1 MSYIKGTI
9 SKIIY
14 RNNSNGY
21 TVGLIKIKESDEE
34 VGKIETFTGVL
45 PEFNE
50 KTIYQLN
57 GTFTT
62 HNKYGYQ
69 FQVDSF
75 EIVLPE
81 KKDELVDFLSSD
93 LFPIGEKTAKKI
105 VGSFGEDTID
115 VILNNKEKLLEIPRL
130 GIERINKINNI
141 LKEYQSTSNIVLE
154 LNRMGFNTKDSLML
168 LNKYKDKVIRIIDN
182 NIYDLIDNIN
192 LNFKEIDTIAI
203 NNKYDLYDERRIEAL
218 IIYLLN
224 EITFEQGDTYSFF
237 QEIYSYIIK
246 YLPDLKSED
255 LEYYLLKLSKQK
267 RVVIKKEKYYLKELY
282 DAEEYI
288 ADRIYRLNN
297 MERRKLPKLK
307 EKIKELEQKI
317 GITYDESQKN
327 AIINSLNNN
336 FTITTGGP
344 GTGKTTIIKGIIRM
358 LVDTCHISPQNI
370 ALLAPTGRA
379 SRKLI
384 EVCNIPAYTIHKYL
398 GWDKDNNTFSHNE
411 INVCKEEY
419 IIVDEAS
426 MIDTMLMF
434 SLLKGTRL
442 DSKFIFIGDYYQL
455 PSVSQGQVLK
465 DMIDSEVLDVIK
477 LNNLY
482 RQKDGNYIINLAH
495 EIKNKELSDNFLTKK
510 EDYNFIE
517 VDNDYVLTSIKDII
531 LKALEKGYR
540 EKDIQVLAPMYK
552 SQNGIDNLNKM
563 LQEIF
568 NPKSNDKNEL
578 IVGNKIY
585 REGDKILE
593 LVNDSDN
600 SISNGDL
607 GYIINITNKE
617 KNGNKKNEII
627 VDFDGNIVSFSPDK
641 FINITH
647 GYAISVHKS
656 QGGEFNMVIIPFV
669 NSFKRMLYN
678 KLIYTAV
685 TRAKSKLILIG
696 SREAFIYGVNN
707 DYVNNRKTTLKEML
721 IKKYDYQRSQQ
732 WKEY

>member
-203 NNKYDLYDERRIEAL
+203 NNKYDLYDERRIEEL

-237 QEIYSYIIK
+237 QEIYSSIIK

-327 AIINSLNNN
+327 AIITSLNNN

-379 SRKLI
+379 SRKLM

-482 RQKDGNYIINLAH
+482 RQKDGNYIIDLAH

-578 IVGNKIY
+578 TVGNKTY
-585 REGDKILE
+585 REGDKVLE

-721 IKKYDYQRSQQ
+721 IKKYDYQRSQ
-732 WKEY
+732 

>member
-105 VGSFGEDTID
+105 VGAFGEDTID

-130 GIERINKINNI
+130 GIEKINKINNI

-203 NNKYDLYDERRIEAL
+203 NNKYDLYDERRVEAL

-237 QEIYSYIIK
+237 QEIYNSIIK

-255 LEYYLLKLSKQK
+255 LEYYLIKLSKQK

-379 SRKLI
+379 SRKLM

-482 RQKDGNYIINLAH
+482 RQKDGNYIIDLAH

-578 IVGNKIY
+578 TVGNKTY
-585 REGDKILE
+585 REGDKVLE

-721 IKKYDYQRSQQ
+721 IKKYDYQRSQ
-732 WKEY
+732 

>member
-1 MSYIKGTI
+1 MSYIKGTM

-75 EIVLPE
+75 EIILPE
-81 KKDELVDFLSSD
+81 KKDELIDFLSSD

-105 VGSFGEDTID
+105 VGAFGEDTID
-115 VILNNKEKLLEIPRL
+115 VILNNKEKLSEIPRL
-130 GIERINKINNI
+130 GIEKINKINNI

-203 NNKYDLYDERRIEAL
+203 NNKYDLYDERRVEAL

-237 QEIYSYIIK
+237 QEIYNSIIK
-246 YLPDLKSED
+246 YLSDLKSED

-267 RVVIKKEKYYLKELY
+267 RIVIKKEKYYLKELY
-282 DAEEYI
+282 EAEEYI

-327 AIINSLNNN
+327 AIITSLNNN

-358 LVDTCHISPQNI
+358 LVDTCHISHQNI

-379 SRKLI
+379 SRKLM

-482 RQKDGNYIINLAH
+482 RQKDGNYIIDLAH

-578 IVGNKIY
+578 TVGNKTY
-585 REGDKILE
+585 REGDKVLE

-696 SREAFIYGVNN
+696 SREAFVYGVNN

-721 IKKYDYQRSQQ
+721 IKKYDYQRSQ
-732 WKEY
+732 

>member
-105 VGSFGEDTID
+105 VGAFGEDTID

-130 GIERINKINNI
+130 GIEKINKINNI

-203 NNKYDLYDERRIEAL
+203 NNKYDLYDERRVEAL

-327 AIINSLNNN
+327 AIITSLNNN

-482 RQKDGNYIINLAH
+482 RQKDGNYIIDLAH

-585 REGDKILE
+585 REGDKVLE

-696 SREAFIYGVNN
+696 SREAFVYGVNN

-721 IKKYDYQRSQQ
+721 IKKYDYQRSQ
-732 WKEY
+732 

>member
-203 NNKYDLYDERRIEAL
+203 NNKYDLYDERRVEAL

-237 QEIYSYIIK
+237 QEIYNSIIK

-255 LEYYLLKLSKQK
+255 LEYYLIKLSKQK

-327 AIINSLNNN
+327 AIITSLNNN

-379 SRKLI
+379 SRKLM

-482 RQKDGNYIINLAH
+482 RQKDGNYIIDLAH

-721 IKKYDYQRSQQ
+721 IKKYDYQRSQ
-732 WKEY
+732 

>member
-237 QEIYSYIIK
+237 QEIYNSIIK

-327 AIINSLNNN
+327 AIITSLNNN

-617 KNGNKKNEII
+617 KNDNKKNEII

-696 SREAFIYGVNN
+696 SREAFVYGVNN

-721 IKKYDYQRSQQ
+721 IKKYDYQRSQ
-732 WKEY
+732 

>member
-203 NNKYDLYDERRIEAL
+203 NNKYDLYDERRVEAL

-237 QEIYSYIIK
+237 QEIYNSIIK

-255 LEYYLLKLSKQK
+255 LEYYLIKLSKQK

-327 AIINSLNNN
+327 AIITSLNNN

-379 SRKLI
+379 SRKLM

-721 IKKYDYQRSQQ
+721 IKKYDYQRSQ
-732 WKEY
+732 

>member
-105 VGSFGEDTID
+105 VGAFGEDTID
-115 VILNNKEKLLEIPRL
+115 VILNNKEKLLKIPRL

-203 NNKYDLYDERRIEAL
+203 NNKYDLYDERRVEAL

-237 QEIYSYIIK
+237 QEIYSSIIK

-379 SRKLI
+379 SRKLM

-482 RQKDGNYIINLAH
+482 RQKDGNYIIDLAH

-578 IVGNKIY
+578 TVGNKTY
-585 REGDKILE
+585 REGDKVLE

-617 KNGNKKNEII
+617 KNDNKKNEII

-721 IKKYDYQRSQQ
+721 IKKYDYQRSQ
-732 WKEY
+732 

>member
-14 RNNSNGY
+14 RNNYNGY

-75 EIVLPE
+75 EIILPE
-81 KKDELVDFLSSD
+81 KKDELIDFLSSN

-721 IKKYDYQRSQQ
+721 IKKYDYQRSQ
-732 WKEY
+732 

>member
-105 VGSFGEDTID
+105 VGAFGEDTID

-203 NNKYDLYDERRIEAL
+203 NNKYDLYDERRVEAL

-237 QEIYSYIIK
+237 QEIYNSIIK

-327 AIINSLNNN
+327 AIITSLNNN

-379 SRKLI
+379 SRKLM

-721 IKKYDYQRSQQ
+721 IKKYDYQRSQ
-732 WKEY
+732 

>member
-105 VGSFGEDTID
+105 VGAFGEDTID

-130 GIERINKINNI
+130 GIEKINKINNI

-203 NNKYDLYDERRIEAL
+203 NNKYDLYDERRVEVL

-237 QEIYSYIIK
+237 QEIYNSIIK

-255 LEYYLLKLSKQK
+255 LEYYLIKLSKQK

-327 AIINSLNNN
+327 AIITSLNNN

-721 IKKYDYQRSQQ
+721 IKKYDYQRSQ
-732 WKEY
+732 

>member
-707 DYVNNRKTTLKEML
+707 DYVNKRKTTLKEML
-721 IKKYDYQRSQQ
+721 IKKYDYQRSQ
-732 WKEY
+732 

>member
-105 VGSFGEDTID
+105 VGAFGEDTID

-203 NNKYDLYDERRIEAL
+203 NNKYDLYDERRVEAL

-237 QEIYSYIIK
+237 QEIYNSIIK

-255 LEYYLLKLSKQK
+255 LEYYLIKLSKQK

-327 AIINSLNNN
+327 AIITSLNNN

-379 SRKLI
+379 SRKLM

-578 IVGNKIY
+578 TVGNKTY
-585 REGDKILE
+585 REGDKVLE

-721 IKKYDYQRSQQ
+721 IKKYDYQRSQ
-732 WKEY
+732 

>member
-1 MSYIKGTI
+1 
-9 SKIIY
+9 
-14 RNNSNGY
+14 
-21 TVGLIKIKESDEE
+21 
-34 VGKIETFTGVL
+34 
-45 PEFNE
+45 
-50 KTIYQLN
+50 
-57 GTFTT
+57 
-62 HNKYGYQ
+62 
-69 FQVDSF
+69 
-75 EIVLPE
+75 
-81 KKDELVDFLSSD
+81 
-93 LFPIGEKTAKKI
+93 
-105 VGSFGEDTID
+105 
-115 VILNNKEKLLEIPRL
+115 
-130 GIERINKINNI
+130 
-141 LKEYQSTSNIVLE
+141 
-154 LNRMGFNTKDSLML
+154 MGFNTKDSLML

-203 NNKYDLYDERRIEAL
+203 NNKYDLYDERRVEAL
-218 IIYLLN
+218 IIFLLN

-237 QEIYSYIIK
+237 QEIYNSIIK
-246 YLPDLKSED
+246 YLSDLKSED

-282 DAEEYI
+282 EAEEYI

-327 AIINSLNNN
+327 AIITSLNNN

-358 LVDTCHISPQNI
+358 LVDTCHISYQNI

-379 SRKLI
+379 SRKLM

-482 RQKDGNYIINLAH
+482 RQKDGNYIIDLAH

-578 IVGNKIY
+578 TVGNKTY
-585 REGDKILE
+585 REGDKVLE

-617 KNGNKKNEII
+617 AKKI
-627 VDFDGNIVSFSPDK
+627 
-641 FINITH
+641 
-647 GYAISVHKS
+647 
-656 QGGEFNMVIIPFV
+656 
-669 NSFKRMLYN
+669 
-678 KLIYTAV
+678 
-685 TRAKSKLILIG
+685 
-696 SREAFIYGVNN
+696 
-707 DYVNNRKTTLKEML
+707 
-721 IKKYDYQRSQQ
+721 
-732 WKEY
+732 

>member
-14 RNNSNGY
+14 RNNYNGY

-237 QEIYSYIIK
+237 QEIYSSIIK

-327 AIINSLNNN
+327 AIITSLNNN

-721 IKKYDYQRSQQ
+721 IKKYDYQRSQ
-732 WKEY
+732 

>member
-203 NNKYDLYDERRIEAL
+203 NNKYDLYDERRVEAL

-237 QEIYSYIIK
+237 QEIYNSIIK
-246 YLPDLKSED
+246 YLTDLKSED

-578 IVGNKIY
+578 IVGNKTY
-585 REGDKILE
+585 REGDKVLE

-721 IKKYDYQRSQQ
+721 IKKYDYQRSQ
-732 WKEY
+732 

>member
-105 VGSFGEDTID
+105 VGAFGEDTID

-130 GIERINKINNI
+130 GIEKINKINNI

-203 NNKYDLYDERRIEAL
+203 NNKYDLYDERRVEAL

-237 QEIYSYIIK
+237 QEIYSSIIK

-288 ADRIYRLNN
+288 ADRIYRLDN

-327 AIINSLNNN
+327 AIITSLNNN

-379 SRKLI
+379 SRKLM

-578 IVGNKIY
+578 TVGNKTY
-585 REGDKILE
+585 REGDKVLE

-721 IKKYDYQRSQQ
+721 IKKYDYQRSQ
-732 WKEY
+732 

>member
-203 NNKYDLYDERRIEAL
+203 NNKYDLYDERRVEAL

-327 AIINSLNNN
+327 AIITSLNNN

-578 IVGNKIY
+578 TVGNKTY
-585 REGDKILE
+585 REGDKVLE

-617 KNGNKKNEII
+617 KNDNKKNEII

-696 SREAFIYGVNN
+696 SREAFVYGVNN

-721 IKKYDYQRSQQ
+721 IKKYDYQRSQ
-732 WKEY
+732 

>member
-105 VGSFGEDTID
+105 VGAFGEDTID

-130 GIERINKINNI
+130 GIEKINKINNI

-203 NNKYDLYDERRIEAL
+203 NNKYDLYDERRVEAL

-237 QEIYSYIIK
+237 QEIYNSIIK

-255 LEYYLLKLSKQK
+255 LEYYLIKLSKQK

-327 AIINSLNNN
+327 AIITSLNNN

-379 SRKLI
+379 SRKLM

-482 RQKDGNYIINLAH
+482 RQKDGNYIIDLAH

-578 IVGNKIY
+578 TVGNKTY
-585 REGDKILE
+585 REGDKVLE

-617 KNGNKKNEII
+617 KNDNKKNEII

-721 IKKYDYQRSQQ
+721 IKKYDYQRSQ
-732 WKEY
+732 

>member
-203 NNKYDLYDERRIEAL
+203 NNKYDLYDERRVEAL

-237 QEIYSYIIK
+237 QEIYNSIIK

-255 LEYYLLKLSKQK
+255 LEYYLIKLSKQK

-379 SRKLI
+379 SRKLM

-482 RQKDGNYIINLAH
+482 RQKDGNYIIDLAH

-696 SREAFIYGVNN
+696 SREAFVYGVNN

-721 IKKYDYQRSQQ
+721 IKKYDYQRSQ
-732 WKEY
+732 

>member
-105 VGSFGEDTID
+105 VGAFGEDTID

-130 GIERINKINNI
+130 GIEKINKINNI

-203 NNKYDLYDERRIEAL
+203 NNKYDLYDERRVEAL

-237 QEIYSYIIK
+237 QEIYSSIIK

-327 AIINSLNNN
+327 AIITSLNNN

-379 SRKLI
+379 SRKLM

-482 RQKDGNYIINLAH
+482 RQKDGNYIIDLAH

-578 IVGNKIY
+578 TVGNKTY
-585 REGDKILE
+585 REGDKVLE

-617 KNGNKKNEII
+617 KNDNKKNEII

-696 SREAFIYGVNN
+696 SREAFVYGVNN

-721 IKKYDYQRSQQ
+721 IKKYDYQRSQ
-732 WKEY
+732 

>member
-237 QEIYSYIIK
+237 QEIYNSIIK

-255 LEYYLLKLSKQK
+255 LEYYLIKLSKQK

-379 SRKLI
+379 SRKLM

-721 IKKYDYQRSQQ
+721 IKKYDYQRSQ
-732 WKEY
+732 

>member
-105 VGSFGEDTID
+105 VGAFGEDTID

-130 GIERINKINNI
+130 GIEKINKINNI

-203 NNKYDLYDERRIEAL
+203 NNKYDLYDERRVEAL

-237 QEIYSYIIK
+237 QEIYNSIIK

-255 LEYYLLKLSKQK
+255 LEYYLIKLSKQK

-327 AIINSLNNN
+327 AIITSLNNN

-379 SRKLI
+379 SRKLM
-384 EVCNIPAYTIHKYL
+384 EVFNIPAYTIHKYL

-482 RQKDGNYIINLAH
+482 RQKDGNYIIDLAH

-578 IVGNKIY
+578 TVGNKTY
-585 REGDKILE
+585 REGDKVLE

-696 SREAFIYGVNN
+696 SREAFVYGVNN

-721 IKKYDYQRSQQ
+721 IKKYDYQRSQ
-732 WKEY
+732 

>member
-105 VGSFGEDTID
+105 VGAFGEDTID

-130 GIERINKINNI
+130 GIEKINKINNI

-203 NNKYDLYDERRIEAL
+203 NNKYDLYDERRVEAL

-237 QEIYSYIIK
+237 QEIYSSIIK

-327 AIINSLNNN
+327 AIITSLNNN

-482 RQKDGNYIINLAH
+482 RQKDGNYIIDLAH

-721 IKKYDYQRSQQ
+721 IKKYDYQRSQ
-732 WKEY
+732 

>member
-224 EITFEQGDTYSFF
+224 EITFDQGDTYSFF
-237 QEIYSYIIK
+237 QEIYSSIIK

-721 IKKYDYQRSQQ
+721 IKKYDYQRSQ
-732 WKEY
+732 

>member
-203 NNKYDLYDERRIEAL
+203 NNKYDLYDERRVEAL

-237 QEIYSYIIK
+237 QEIYNSIIK

-327 AIINSLNNN
+327 AIITSLNNN

-379 SRKLI
+379 SRKLM

-482 RQKDGNYIINLAH
+482 RQKDGNYIIDLAH

-578 IVGNKIY
+578 TVGNKIY

-617 KNGNKKNEII
+617 KNDNKKNEII

-696 SREAFIYGVNN
+696 SREAFVYGVNN

-721 IKKYDYQRSQQ
+721 IKKYDYQRSQ
-732 WKEY
+732 

>member
-105 VGSFGEDTID
+105 VGAFGEDTID

-203 NNKYDLYDERRIEAL
+203 NNKYDLYDERRVEAL

-237 QEIYSYIIK
+237 QEIYNSIIK

-255 LEYYLLKLSKQK
+255 LEYYLIKLSKQK

-327 AIINSLNNN
+327 AIITSLNNN

-379 SRKLI
+379 SRKLM

-482 RQKDGNYIINLAH
+482 RQKDGNYIIDLAH

-721 IKKYDYQRSQQ
+721 IKKYDYQRSQ
-732 WKEY
+732 

>member
-105 VGSFGEDTID
+105 VGAFGEDTID

-130 GIERINKINNI
+130 GIEKINKINNI

-203 NNKYDLYDERRIEAL
+203 NNKYDLYDERRVEAL

-237 QEIYSYIIK
+237 QEIYNSIIK

-482 RQKDGNYIINLAH
+482 RQKDGNYIIDLAH

-578 IVGNKIY
+578 TVGNKTY
-585 REGDKILE
+585 REGDKVLE

-696 SREAFIYGVNN
+696 SREAFVYGVNN

-721 IKKYDYQRSQQ
+721 IKKYDYQRSQ
-732 WKEY
+732 

>member
-237 QEIYSYIIK
+237 QEIYNSIIK

-327 AIINSLNNN
+327 AIITSLNNN

-379 SRKLI
+379 SRKLM

-721 IKKYDYQRSQQ
+721 IKKYDYQRSQ
-732 WKEY
+732 

>member
-105 VGSFGEDTID
+105 VGAFGEDTID

-130 GIERINKINNI
+130 GIEKINKINNI

-203 NNKYDLYDERRIEAL
+203 NNKYDLYDERRVEAL

-237 QEIYSYIIK
+237 QEIYSSIIK

-398 GWDKDNNTFSHNE
+398 GWDKDNNTFLHNE

-721 IKKYDYQRSQQ
+721 IKKYDYQRSQ
-732 WKEY
+732 

>member
-203 NNKYDLYDERRIEAL
+203 NNKYDLYDERRVEAL

-237 QEIYSYIIK
+237 QEIYNSIIK
-246 YLPDLKSED
+246 YLPDLKFED

-327 AIINSLNNN
+327 AIITSLNNN

-379 SRKLI
+379 SRKLM

-482 RQKDGNYIINLAH
+482 RQKDGNYIIDLAH

-578 IVGNKIY
+578 TVGNKTY
-585 REGDKILE
+585 REGDKVLE

-617 KNGNKKNEII
+617 KNDNKKNEII

-696 SREAFIYGVNN
+696 SREAFVYGVNN

-721 IKKYDYQRSQQ
+721 IKKYDYQRSQ
-732 WKEY
+732 

>member
-105 VGSFGEDTID
+105 VGAFGEDTID

-203 NNKYDLYDERRIEAL
+203 NNKYDLYDERRVEAL

-237 QEIYSYIIK
+237 QEIYSSIIK

-327 AIINSLNNN
+327 AIITSLNNN

-482 RQKDGNYIINLAH
+482 RQKDGNYIIDLAH

-578 IVGNKIY
+578 TVGNKTY
-585 REGDKILE
+585 REGDKVLE

-617 KNGNKKNEII
+617 KNDNKKNEII

-721 IKKYDYQRSQQ
+721 IKKYDYQRSQ
-732 WKEY
+732 

>member
-105 VGSFGEDTID
+105 VGAFGEDTID

-130 GIERINKINNI
+130 GIEKINKINNI

-203 NNKYDLYDERRIEAL
+203 NNKYDLYDERRVEAL

-237 QEIYSYIIK
+237 QEIYSSIIK

-255 LEYYLLKLSKQK
+255 LEYYLIKLSKQK

-327 AIINSLNNN
+327 AIITSLNNN

-379 SRKLI
+379 SRKLM

-482 RQKDGNYIINLAH
+482 RQKDGNYIIDLAH

-578 IVGNKIY
+578 TVGNKTY
-585 REGDKILE
+585 REGDKVLE

-617 KNGNKKNEII
+617 KNDNKKNEII

-721 IKKYDYQRSQQ
+721 IKKYDYQRSR
-732 WKEY
+732 

>member
-105 VGSFGEDTID
+105 VGAFGEDTID

-203 NNKYDLYDERRIEAL
+203 NNKYDLYDERRVEAL

-237 QEIYSYIIK
+237 QEIYNSIIK

-327 AIINSLNNN
+327 AIITSLNNN

-379 SRKLI
+379 SRKLM

-482 RQKDGNYIINLAH
+482 RQKDGNYIIDLAH

-578 IVGNKIY
+578 TVGNKTY
-585 REGDKILE
+585 REGDKVLE

-627 VDFDGNIVSFSPDK
+627 VDFDGNLVSFSPDK

-721 IKKYDYQRSQQ
+721 IKKYDYQRSR
-732 WKEY
+732 

>member
-105 VGSFGEDTID
+105 VGAFGEDTID

-203 NNKYDLYDERRIEAL
+203 NNKYDLYDERRVEAL

-237 QEIYSYIIK
+237 QEIYNSIIK

-327 AIINSLNNN
+327 AIITSLNNN

-379 SRKLI
+379 SRKLM

-482 RQKDGNYIINLAH
+482 RQKDGNYIIDLAH

-578 IVGNKIY
+578 TVGNKTY
-585 REGDKILE
+585 REGDKVLE

-617 KNGNKKNEII
+617 KNDNKKNEII

-696 SREAFIYGVNN
+696 SREAFVYGVNN

-721 IKKYDYQRSQQ
+721 IKKYDFQRSQ
-732 WKEY
+732 

>member
-482 RQKDGNYIINLAH
+482 RQKDGNYIIDLAH

-517 VDNDYVLTSIKDII
+517 VDNDYVLASIKDII

-721 IKKYDYQRSQQ
+721 IKKYDYQRSQ
-732 WKEY
+732 

>member
-237 QEIYSYIIK
+237 QEIYNSIIK

-617 KNGNKKNEII
+617 KNDNKKNEII

-696 SREAFIYGVNN
+696 SREAFVYGVNN

-721 IKKYDYQRSQQ
+721 IKKYDYQRSQ
-732 WKEY
+732 

>member
-105 VGSFGEDTID
+105 VGAFGEDTID

-203 NNKYDLYDERRIEAL
+203 NNKYDLYDERRVEAL

-237 QEIYSYIIK
+237 QEIYNSIIK

-255 LEYYLLKLSKQK
+255 LEYYLIKLSKQK

-327 AIINSLNNN
+327 AIITSLNNN

-482 RQKDGNYIINLAH
+482 RQKDGNYIIDLAH

-578 IVGNKIY
+578 TVGNKTY
-585 REGDKILE
+585 REGDKVLE

-721 IKKYDYQRSQQ
+721 IKKYDYQRSQ
-732 WKEY
+732 

>member
-327 AIINSLNNN
+327 AIITSLNNN

-379 SRKLI
+379 SRKLM

-482 RQKDGNYIINLAH
+482 RQKDGNYIIDLAH

-578 IVGNKIY
+578 TVGNKTY
-585 REGDKILE
+585 REGDKVLE

-617 KNGNKKNEII
+617 KNDNKKNEII

-696 SREAFIYGVNN
+696 SREAFVYGVNN

-721 IKKYDYQRSQQ
+721 IKKYDYQRSQ
-732 WKEY
+732 